1 MKRITLSQL
10 EKTHKINDYME
21 LYSVVTALIQE
32 EKIKPVKTTGL
43 NGKKPALFKEYWVIE
58 GKEDFS
64 AYVEELSYLFVSMI
78 STDYYLGHRK
88 QYVEDREWVLRL
100 NQFLKTNRESLS
112 TAKSLNERS
121 FEIWHRE
128 KFLKEE
134 QGKKILKR
142 CGISMEQLN
151 VYETTEPLS
160 YYVHTRTTPQN
171 MLILENKDTFYSMRK
186 HLLTGQ
192 NRIIDT
198 EIGTVIYGAG
208 KGIYRSFQD
217 FSLCAEPYM
226 KEKENILYYLG
237 DIDYEGI
244 LIYETLAEQFAGEY
258 KVQPF
263 VQGYAAM
270 LQKAEKMG
278 FEKLPRMKERQ
289 NQKIGELFYS
299 FFDREIQ
306 EKIQRLLESGC
317 YIPQEILSVE
327 DL

>member
-1 MKRITLSQL
+1 MKRITLNQL
-10 EKTHKINDYME
+10 EKTHRINDYME
-21 LYSVVTALIQE
+21 LHAVVTALIRE
-32 EKIKPVKTTGL
+32 EKMKPVKASGL

-64 AYVEELSYLFVSMI
+64 AYLEELSYLFVPMI
-78 STDYYLGHRK
+78 STDYYLHHLK
-88 QYVEDREWVLRL
+88 QYVEDREWVLLL
-100 NQFLKTNRESLS
+100 NQYLKTNRGALLTS
-112 TAKSLNERS
+112 KSVNERS

-142 CGISMEQLN
+142 CGISVEQLN
-151 VYETTEPLS
+151 VYETTEPLA

-171 MLILENKDTFYSMRK
+171 MLILENKDTFYSMRRY
-186 HLLTGQ
+186 LLSGQ
-192 NRIIDT
+192 SSILDV

-226 KEKENILYYLG
+226 KEKENTLYYLG

-258 KVQPF
+258 KVQPL
-263 VQGYAAM
+263 VKGYVAM
-270 LQKAEKMG
+270 LQKAEKTG
-278 FEKLPRMKERQ
+278 VKNLPKMKEGQ
-289 NQKIGELFYS
+289 NQNIGELFYS
-299 FFDREIQ
+299 FFDRENQ
-306 EKIQRLLESGC
+306 EKIQRLLKSGY
-317 YIPQEILSVE
+317 YIPQEILSIE